1 MLCLQDALQ
10 QYSAIFSWLLCLKRV
25 AVLTTELWSDL
36 KSLDAL
42 LHQSG
47 RSRVAGMHTDPFRAD
62 LNGDDLSIAQQR
74 LRALQLFR
82 HEAAHLI
89 SALQAYTQGQL
100 LGNCWQQLQQNIRVS
115 PP

>member
-1 MLCLQDALQ
+1 M
-10 QYSAIFSWLLCLKRV
+10 
-25 AVLTTELWSDL
+25 LTTELWSDL

-42 LHQSG
+42 LHQSERPRASG
-47 RSRVAGMHTDPFRAD
+47 VRAD
-62 LNGDDLSIAQQR
+62 SARLDVSGDDLAIAQQR

-100 LGNCWQQLQQNIRVS
+100 LGKCWQQLQQRIQVS
-115 PP
+115 SAYLQIIFLIGTDVHGVH